1 MARGPAHSARRVLAA
16 NLRRLR
22 LARDLSQ
29 DELADSA
36 GVRQAL
42 VSAIEVGTA
51 NPTLNSLESLALAL
65 GVTVGE
71 LLIGVGKQR

>member
-1 MARGPAHSARRVLAA
+1 MARGPTHPARRVLAA

-51 NPTLNSLESLALAL
+51 NPTLDSLERIAVAL
-65 GVTVGE
+65 GGTVGD
-71 LLIGVGKQR
+71 LLAGGGKQK